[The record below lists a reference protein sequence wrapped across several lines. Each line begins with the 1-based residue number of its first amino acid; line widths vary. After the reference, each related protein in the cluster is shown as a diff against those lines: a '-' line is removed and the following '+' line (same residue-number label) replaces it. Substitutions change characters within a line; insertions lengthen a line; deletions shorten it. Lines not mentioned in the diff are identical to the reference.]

1 MRITAKLTIA
11 LHVLMAIKQFEGQYK
26 TTSAFLAGSVKV
38 NAVVIRNIL
47 LQLKA
52 AGIISVKAGSGGS
65 QLLKEPKDITIF
77 DVYEAVVEEKDLFR
91 LHENP
96 NPECPVGRYV
106 HQILD
111 VRLSALQQK
120 FLDEMKGVTLQDLL
134 DDLRKCSKE
143 K

>member
-111 VRLSALQQK
+111 VRLSVLQQK

>member
-52 AGIISVKAGSGGS
+52 AGIISVKGGSGGS
-65 QLLKEPKDITIF
+65 QLLKEPKDITLF

>member
-65 QLLKEPKDITIF
+65 QLLKEPKDITLF